1 MNAAALIKLLD
12 MLVLSSSWKVN
23 HKKRIGLNYNLE
35 IDDAERNK
43 TLMIDDLCRV
53 LGNF

>member
-23 HKKRIGLNYNLE
+23 HKKRFGK

-43 TLMIDDLCRV
+43 TLMIDDLCRF